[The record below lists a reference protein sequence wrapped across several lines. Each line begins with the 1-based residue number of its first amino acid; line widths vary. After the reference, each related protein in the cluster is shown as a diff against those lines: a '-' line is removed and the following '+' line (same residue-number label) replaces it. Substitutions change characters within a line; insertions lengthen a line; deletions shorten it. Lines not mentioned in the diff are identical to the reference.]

1 MIKTPFTTCKKCLCG
16 FPVDIQLWFQLEDRV
31 TYAWLYSHVVIIG
44 LLNECCFFFYLP
56 LSLYLCFFLFFFS
69 PDCFLL
75 FPQANYNYNASS
87 SASHPYYNQETESY
101 THMYPTSATG
111 VVQGQGS
118 QADQTQ
124 LDLEKVLN
132 KQYIAKGPWC
142 TLYLMFLFLMEL
154 WNRSNVV

>member
-1 MIKTPFTTCKKCLCG
+1 M
-16 FPVDIQLWFQLEDRV
+16 
-31 TYAWLYSHVVIIG
+31 G
-44 LLNECCFFFYLP
+44 LLNECCFFFISHS
-56 LSLYLCFFLFFFS
+56 LSISVFFFFF

-124 LDLEKVLN
+124 YDLEKVHCKGSLVHFVLN
-132 KQYIAKGPWC
+132 VLISDGTVEQK
-142 TLYLMFLFLMEL
+142 
-154 WNRSNVV
+154 

>member
-1 MIKTPFTTCKKCLCG
+1 ML
-16 FPVDIQLWFQLEDRV
+16 
-31 TYAWLYSHVVIIG
+31 
-44 LLNECCFFFYLP
+44 FFFYLP
-56 LSLYLCFFLFFFS
+56 LSLYLCFFFFFF

-75 FPQANYNYNASS
+75 FPQANYNYNESS

-124 LDLEKVLN
+124 YDLEKVHCKGSLVHFVLN
-132 KQYIAKGPWC
+132 VLISDGTVEQK
-142 TLYLMFLFLMEL
+142 
-154 WNRSNVV
+154 

>member
-1 MIKTPFTTCKKCLCG
+1 MNAVF
-16 FPVDIQLWFQLEDRV
+16 
-31 TYAWLYSHVVIIG
+31 
-44 LLNECCFFFYLP
+44 LP

-87 SASHPYYNQETESY
+87 SASHPYYNQETENY

-124 LDLEKVLN
+124 LDLDKVLN

>member
-1 MIKTPFTTCKKCLCG
+1 MNA
-16 FPVDIQLWFQLEDRV
+16 V
-31 TYAWLYSHVVIIG
+31 
-44 LLNECCFFFYLP
+44 FFFISHS
-56 LSLYLCFFLFFFS
+56 LSISVFFFF

-124 LDLEKVLN
+124 FDLEKVHCKGSLVHFVLN
-132 KQYIAKGPWC
+132 VLISGGTVEQK
-142 TLYLMFLFLMEL
+142 
-154 WNRSNVV
+154 